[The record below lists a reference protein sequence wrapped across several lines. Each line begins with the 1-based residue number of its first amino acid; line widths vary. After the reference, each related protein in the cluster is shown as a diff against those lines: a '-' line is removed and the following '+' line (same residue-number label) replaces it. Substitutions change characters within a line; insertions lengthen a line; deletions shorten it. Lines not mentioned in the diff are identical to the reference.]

1 MLLCIWTKNHL
12 TPAITYKKID
22 FQTNFRNPMTVFSSG
37 EKKYVLPDKESR
49 IFEVKLQLPQ
59 DLTCE
64 QCILQWTYVTGNR
77 YAKLLVQHF
86 NTNGNCIQ
94 FS

>member
-1 MLLCIWTKNHL
+1 
-12 TPAITYKKID
+12 
-22 FQTNFRNPMTVFSSG
+22 MTIFSSG

-49 IFEVKLQLPQ
+49 IFELKLQLPQ

-86 NTNGNCIQ
+86 NTRWQLYTIQ
-94 FS
+94 LNLAFSTNKWLL